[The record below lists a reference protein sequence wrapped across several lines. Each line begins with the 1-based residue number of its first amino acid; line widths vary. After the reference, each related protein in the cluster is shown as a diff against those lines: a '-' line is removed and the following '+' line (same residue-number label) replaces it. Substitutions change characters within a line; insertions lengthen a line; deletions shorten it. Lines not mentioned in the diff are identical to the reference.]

1 MKTMVSKT
9 AAAMVLGLAVA
20 TSGTV
25 LAQEFPTGT
34 ITIVVP
40 RAPGGGSDN
49 LSRLLQPMLEQ
60 KLGVPVVVENR
71 PDASAVLGAQIVS
84 RAEPDGHTLFFA
96 DNAFYQNPAIIG
108 DLPYD
113 PIGDFSGITMLA
125 QSPVLLVV
133 HPDVPV
139 TTATELVDYALER
152 PGELTFSHGGI
163 GASTHLAGIQL
174 NIESGTEITHIP
186 YPSSGPALNALL
198 GGHVTM
204 HFGGI
209 NSAKSHV
216 EAGSIVAIGVTGS
229 ERAAA
234 MPDVPTLEESG
245 VPGVTITSLW
255 GVHAP
260 AGTPLAVREKLR
272 DAFVAAMAEPSLKE
286 RLDNLGYIPIGNTAE
301 EHQAQTEELVSYW
314 LDVATRVDLAD

>member
-1 MKTMVSKT
+1 MKTRTSRT
-9 AAAMVLGLAVA
+9 AAAVVLGLSMAV
-20 TSGTV
+20 SGTV
-25 LAQEFPTGT
+25 LAQDFPTDT

-49 LSRLLQPMLEQ
+49 LSRLLQPALEQ

-84 RAEPDGHTLFFA
+84 GAEPDGYTLFFA
-96 DNAFYQNPAIIG
+96 DNAFYQNPAVIG

-113 PIGDFSGITMLA
+113 PVADFSGITMLA

-133 HPDVPV
+133 HPGVPAK
-139 TTATELVDYALER
+139 TATELVDYAKER
-152 PGELTFSHGGI
+152 PGDLTFSHGGI

-174 NIESGTEITHIP
+174 NIEAGTEIVHVP

-198 GGHVTM
+198 GRHVDM

-234 MPDVPTLEESG
+234 MPDVPTLEEAG
-245 VPGVTITSLW
+245 VPGVTITSVW

-260 AGTPLAVREKLR
+260 AGTPLEVREKLR
-272 DAFVAAMAEPSLKE
+272 NAFVEVMAQPSVKE
-286 RLDNLGYIPIGNTAE
+286 RLDNLGYLPIGNTPE
-301 EHQAQTEELVSYW
+301 EHEAQTKELVAYW
-314 LDVATRVDLAD
+314 LDVATRVDLSD